1 MAERNGCVNTRIS
14 REEHTLFLDES
25 PTGRLLI
32 WSAGI
37 MKLSLSSVA
46 LIGSLRSRIVI
57 IISLMTIAVQLAIYT
72 IVDRTND
79 DFNKVHEASEL
90 KRVLQIVP
98 EVVNAEFQS
107 MDYELLKTTARLTE
121 LSSTQSNVRN
131 AIALVDSQN
140 SALSSSG
147 KHYLLFTDSS
157 GVKLYSGDS
166 GVEAN
171 LVHDATAAPVGTVVH
186 SGFFYKNESFLTAT
200 SNIDLGNQY
209 YAVTIVSSINDN
221 VLPTIGKLAQV
232 STRVSQLPKEKIG
245 VTIDRGNLQVAHFP
259 EAMID
264 PVYQPSTELE
274 KLITKQKTRLL
285 ILLASSLIIVLFL
298 GMALARELTKPLKL
312 LVDATK
318 KIKIGDYSVKVPL
331 MHRDE
336 IGELAETIDLMRKHV
351 GEREDEILKLA
362 YADSLTDLPNRAL
375 FDDRLNAT
383 VARSLRKGESFA
395 VVILD
400 MDRFKYIN
408 DVLGHESGDYVL
420 KEVAM
425 RLNTTLRPYDTVA
438 RLGGDEFALLLQ
450 DVTEKDI
457 LMAVARVASKFDEP
471 VTLNNQPIDI
481 GCSIGIARYPEHGD
495 DASTLLR
502 RADMAMYSAKRSDT
516 VFAFYDP
523 NCDEHREEHLSL
535 LSEIKR
541 AIEFDELQLFFQPK
555 ITLGDSSVLSVET
568 LLRWQ
573 HPKRGLIPPD
583 DFIPFAE
590 RTGAIRLITRWLIAK
605 AMIQARNWADQGLS
619 IKMSVNISA
628 RDLLDSDFSNYVSK
642 RLEENKVKP
651 EMMCM
656 EITESALME
665 DPIKAKR
672 TVEEL
677 HSLGVSISIDDYGT
691 GYSSLAYVKNLP
703 VNELKI
709 DREFIK
715 NMINNKQDIAIV
727 RSTIELGH
735 NLGLKVVAEGIE
747 REEEMQMLK
756 EFGCDQA
763 QGYLISKALTATDMQ
778 KWISENRTLPAD
790 FNDPNFLKSVGQN

>member
-1 MAERNGCVNTRIS
+1 
-14 REEHTLFLDES
+14 
-25 PTGRLLI
+25 
-32 WSAGI
+32 
-37 MKLSLSSVA
+37 MKLSLSSIA

-57 IISLMTIAVQLAIYT
+57 IISLMTIAVQLVIYT
-72 IVDRTND
+72 IVDRTNE
-79 DFNKVHEASEL
+79 DFNKAHEASVM
-90 KRVLQIVP
+90 KRVVQVIP
-98 EVVNAEFQS
+98 AVVNAELQL
-107 MDYELLKTTARLTE
+107 MDNELLKTTASLIERTP
-121 LSSTQSNVRN
+121 SRTTIDD
-131 AIALVDSQN
+131 AIALLDFRNTGSLTAAN
-140 SALSSSG
+140 R
-147 KHYLLFTDSS
+147 YLLLTDTYKA
-157 GVKLYSGDS
+157 VVYNGDTS
-166 GVEAN
+166 VEKIP
-171 LVHDATAAPVGTVVH
+171 VHDIVASSVDEFVH
-186 SGFFYKNESFLTAT
+186 SGFFDKNKSFLTVST
-200 SNIDLGNQY
+200 NIRLDENEYTL
-209 YAVTIVSSINDN
+209 TISSSLDKN
-221 VLPTIGKLAQV
+221 VLPAIGKLAQV
-232 STRVSQLPKEKIG
+232 STRVSQLSEAESKATTE
-245 VTIDRGNLQVAHFP
+245 RGKAQIAPFP
-259 EAMID
+259 EAKID
-264 PVYQPSTELE
+264 AMYRTSPELDS
-274 KLITKQKTRLL
+274 LIGMQKTRLQ
-285 ILLASSLIIVLFL
+285 ILLASSLIVVLFL

-312 LVDATK
+312 LVEATK
-318 KIKIGDYSVKVPL
+318 KIKNGDYSVMVPL

-336 IGELAETIDLMRKHV
+336 IGELAETIDSMRQHV

-375 FDDRLNAT
+375 FDDRLTTT
-383 VARSLRKGESFA
+383 VARGQRKGEPFA
-395 VVILD
+395 VVVLD

-450 DVTEKDI
+450 DVTETDI
-457 LMAVARVASKFDEP
+457 LTAVGRIASMFDEP

-481 GCSIGIARYPEHGD
+481 GCSIGIAKYPEHGE

-516 VFAFYDP
+516 TFAFYDP

-541 AIEFDELQLFFQPK
+541 AIELDELQLFFQPK
-555 ITLGDSSVLSVET
+555 VTLGDSSVLSVET

-573 HPKRGLIPPD
+573 HPSRGLIPPD
-583 DFIPFAE
+583 EFIPFAE
-590 RTGAIRLITRWLIAK
+590 QTGAIRLITRWLIAK

-628 RDLLDSDFSNYVSK
+628 RDLLDSDFAGYVSK
-642 RLEENKVKP
+642 RLIENKVQP
-651 EMMCM
+651 QMMCM

-665 DPIKAKR
+665 DPLKAKR

-677 HSLGVSISIDDYGT
+677 HKLGVSISIDDYGT

-735 NLGLKVVAEGIE
+735 NLGMKVVAEGIE

-756 EFGCDQA
+756 DFGCDQA

-778 KWISENRTLPAD
+778 KWISENRTLPTD

>member
-1 MAERNGCVNTRIS
+1 
-14 REEHTLFLDES
+14 
-25 PTGRLLI
+25 
-32 WSAGI
+32 
-37 MKLSLSSVA
+37 MKLSLSSIA

-57 IISLMTIAVQLAIYT
+57 IIALMTIAVQLAIYT

-90 KRVLQIVP
+90 KRVLEIAP
-98 EVVNAEFQS
+98 AVVSTEFQL

-121 LSSTQSNVRN
+121 LSSTKSNVRN
-131 AIALVDSQN
+131 AIALVDSLN
-140 SALSSSG
+140 STLFSSG
-147 KHYLLFTDSS
+147 KHHLLFTDSS

-166 GVEAN
+166 DIEAT

-186 SGFFYKNESFLTAT
+186 SGFFHNKESFLTAT
-200 SNIDLGNQY
+200 SNIDLGNEY
-209 YAVTIVSSINDN
+209 YAVTVVSSIKDN
-221 VLPTIGKLAQV
+221 VLPAIGKLAQIN
-232 STRVSQLPKEKIG
+232 TRVIQLPKEEIG
-245 VTIDRGNLQVAHFP
+245 ATRDRGQLQIAHFP
-259 EAMID
+259 EAVID
-264 PVYQPSTELE
+264 PVYQPSIELE
-274 KLITKQKTRLL
+274 NLITMQKTRLL

-318 KIKIGDYSVKVPL
+318 KMKSGDYSVRVPL

-362 YADSLTDLPNRAL
+362 YADSLTGLPNRAL
-375 FDDRLNAT
+375 FDDRLNST

-420 KEVAM
+420 KEVAT

-457 LMAVARVASKFDEP
+457 LTAVGRVAAKFDEP

-516 VFAFYDP
+516 VYAFYDP

-605 AMIQARNWADQGLS
+605 AMIQARNWAEQGLS

-763 QGYLISKALTATDMQ
+763 QGYLISKALTAADMQ
-778 KWISENRTLPAD
+778 KWISDNRTLPAD